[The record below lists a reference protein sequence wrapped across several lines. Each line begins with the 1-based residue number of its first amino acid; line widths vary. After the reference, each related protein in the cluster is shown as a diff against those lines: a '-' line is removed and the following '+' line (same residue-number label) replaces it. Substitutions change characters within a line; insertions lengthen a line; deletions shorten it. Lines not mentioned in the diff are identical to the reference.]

1 MGELLKQLRKD
12 NMMAMKEHDTVKKG
26 VLGMV
31 ISAIALAE
39 KEKGVEL
46 SKEDELTYVQ
56 RELKQTRDSLQ
67 QTPASRTDLIE
78 ETKKKIEILESYLP
92 KQLSAE
98 EIKEADVVIL
108 AIDIAITGTERFEGK
123 PTIKVPTNVCVK
135 APKKLIEKIE
145 NELGK

>member
-26 VLGMV
+26 VLDMV
-31 ISAIALAE
+31 ISAVALAE

-98 EIKEADVVIL
+98 EIKEA
-108 AIDIAITGTERFEGK
+108 
-123 PTIKVPTNVCVK
+123 
-135 APKKLIEKIE
+135 IEKIMSE
-145 NELGK
+145 KGLEPVKKSQGVVMKEMMAQYKGQVDGKLVNQVLGTLLH

>member
-1 MGELLKQLRKD
+1 MGDLLKQLRKD
-12 NMMAMKEHDTVKKG
+12 NMMAMKEQDTVKKG

-31 ISAIALAE
+31 ISAVALAE

-78 ETKKKIEILESYLP
+78 ETKKKIAILESYLP

-98 EIKEADVVIL
+98 EIKEA
-108 AIDIAITGTERFEGK
+108 
-123 PTIKVPTNVCVK
+123 
-135 APKKLIEKIE
+135 IEKILSE
-145 NELGK
+145 KGLEPVKKSQGVVMKEMMAQYKGQVDGKLVNQVLGTLLH

>member
-31 ISAIALAE
+31 ISAVALAE
-39 KEKGVEL
+39 KEKGVGL
-46 SKEDELTYVQ
+46 SKEDELT
-56 RELKQTRDSLQ
+56 SLQ

-78 ETKKKIEILESYLP
+78 ETKKKIAILESYLP

-98 EIKEADVVIL
+98 EIKDA
-108 AIDIAITGTERFEGK
+108 
-123 PTIKVPTNVCVK
+123 
-135 APKKLIEKIE
+135 IEKILSE
-145 NELGK
+145 KGLEPVKKSQGVVMKEMMAQYKGQVDGKLVNQVLGTLLH

>member
-26 VLGMV
+26 VHGMV
-31 ISAIALAE
+31 ISAVALAE

-98 EIKEADVVIL
+98 EIKEA
-108 AIDIAITGTERFEGK
+108 
-123 PTIKVPTNVCVK
+123 
-135 APKKLIEKIE
+135 IEKILSE
-145 NELGK
+145 KGLEPVKKSQGVVMKEMMAQYKGQVDGKLVNQVLGTLLH

>member
-12 NMMAMKEHDTVKKG
+12 NMMAMKEHDTVKNG

-31 ISAIALAE
+31 ISAVALAE

-98 EIKEADVVIL
+98 EIKEA
-108 AIDIAITGTERFEGK
+108 
-123 PTIKVPTNVCVK
+123 
-135 APKKLIEKIE
+135 IEKILSE
-145 NELGK
+145 KELEPVKKSQGVVMKEMMAQYKGQVDGKLVNQVLGTLLH

>member
-1 MGELLKQLRKD
+1 MGDLLKQLRKD

-31 ISAIALAE
+31 ISAVALAE

-67 QTPASRTDLIE
+67 QTPASRKDL
-78 ETKKKIEILESYLP
+78 KKIAILESYLP

-98 EIKEADVVIL
+98 EIKEA
-108 AIDIAITGTERFEGK
+108 
-123 PTIKVPTNVCVK
+123 
-135 APKKLIEKIE
+135 IEKILSE
-145 NELGK
+145 KGLEPVKKSQGVVMKEMMAQYKGQVDGKLVNQVLGTLLH

>member
-1 MGELLKQLRKD
+1 MTL
-12 NMMAMKEHDTVKKG
+12 

-31 ISAIALAE
+31 ISAVALAE

-98 EIKEADVVIL
+98 EIKEV
-108 AIDIAITGTERFEGK
+108 
-123 PTIKVPTNVCVK
+123 
-135 APKKLIEKIE
+135 IEKILSE
-145 NELGK
+145 KGLEPVKKSQGVVMKEMMAQYKGQVDGKLVNQVLGTLLH